1 MFALWTI
8 VRFAVAV
15 GAAVFLYLLGAAL
28 VRNFSAAEPPDDE
41 PDESTLED
49 VDYRYRCIVC
59 GAQLV
64 LYSAQSGEVPDA
76 PRHCREPM
84 MLMAPIDDTGRPPSP

>member
-8 VRFAVAV
+8 VRFGVAVAAAV
-15 GAAVFLYLLGAAL
+15 ILYLIGAAF
-28 VRNFSAAEPPDDE
+28 VRNFSSMEPPDDE
-41 PDESTLED
+41 PDVSNLED

-59 GAQLV
+59 GAQV
-64 LYSAQSGEVPDA
+64 VMYASQSGEVPDA

-84 MLMAPIDDTGRPPSP
+84 ELMAPIDDSGRPA

>member
-8 VRFAVAV
+8 VRFVVAL
-15 GAAVFLYLLGAAL
+15 GAAVVLYLIGAAL
-28 VRNFSAAEPPDDE
+28 VRNFSSMELPDNE
-41 PDESTLED
+41 PDPANLED

-64 LYSAQSGEVPDA
+64 LYSAQSGDVPDA

-84 MLMAPIDDTGRPPSP
+84 VLMAPIDDTGRS

>member
-8 VRFAVAV
+8 VRFGIAL
-15 GAAVFLYLLGAAL
+15 GAAVVLYLIGAAL
-28 VRNFSAAEPPDDE
+28 VRNFGSVEPPPEE
-41 PDESTLED
+41 PDVANLED

-59 GAQLV
+59 GAQAV

-84 MLMAPIDDTGRPPSP
+84 LLEAPIDDTGRTP

>member
-1 MFALWTI
+1 MLHDVLLGI
-8 VRFAVAV
+8 KVL
-15 GAAVFLYLLGAAL
+15 AAVLVALAIYLFVARSIGNLSKG
-28 VRNFSAAEPPDDE
+28 EPP
-41 PDESTLED
+41 PDPSEAVLED

-64 LYSAQSGEVPDA
+64 LFVAPEGDVPEA

-84 MLMAPIDDTGRPPSP
+84 VLVTPVE

>member
-8 VRFAVAV
+8 VRFGIALV
-15 GAAVFLYLLGAAL
+15 AAVVIYLIGARS
-28 VRNFSAAEPPDDE
+28 VRYFANAEPP
-41 PDESTLED
+41 PDPSEAALED

-64 LYSAQSGEVPDA
+64 LFAAPEGDAPDA
-76 PRHCREPM
+76 PRHCREAM
-84 MLMAPIDDTGRPPSP
+84 MLVTPVE

>member
-1 MFALWTI
+1 MFHFLTI
-8 VRFAVAV
+8 VRFLVALGGAVI
-15 GAAVFLYLLGAAL
+15 LYLVGAAL
-28 VRNFSAAEPPDDE
+28 VRNFNSDTLPANEPDPDD
-41 PDESTLED
+41 LED

-64 LYSAQSGEVPDA
+64 LYAAPGGEVPQA

-84 MLMAPIDDTGRPPSP
+84 ALIAPVDDSDRSSP

>member
-8 VRFAVAV
+8 VRFVLAL
-15 GAAVFLYLLGAAL
+15 GAAVVLYLIGAAL
-28 VRNFSAAEPPDDE
+28 VRNFGSLEPPPDE
-41 PDESTLED
+41 PDVADLED

-64 LYSAQSGEVPDA
+64 LYSAPGGDVPEA

-84 MLMAPIDDTGRPPSP
+84 VLTAPIDDTGRPS